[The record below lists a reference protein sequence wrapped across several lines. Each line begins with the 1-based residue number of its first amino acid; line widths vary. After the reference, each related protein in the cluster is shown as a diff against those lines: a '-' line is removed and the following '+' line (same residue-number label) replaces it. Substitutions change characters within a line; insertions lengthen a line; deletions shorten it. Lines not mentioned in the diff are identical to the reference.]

1 MLARFSASKGVLQL
15 TAQLRHVHFP
25 IRHDGSDFS
34 EELENDYFPRRS
46 LAEVTGHDVEPA
58 TLYASL
64 AEVA

>member
-1 MLARFSASKGVLQL
+1 MISWSSRRG
-15 TAQLRHVHFP
+15 
-25 IRHDGSDFS
+25 DGSDFS